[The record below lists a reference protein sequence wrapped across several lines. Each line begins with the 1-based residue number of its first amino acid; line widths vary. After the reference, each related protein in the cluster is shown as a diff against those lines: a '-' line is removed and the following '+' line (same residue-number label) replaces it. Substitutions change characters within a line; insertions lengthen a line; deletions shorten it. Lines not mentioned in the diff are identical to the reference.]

1 MIDVQEGIPK
11 RIQLVRKLLNL
22 SQEEFA
28 KKLGISRGYLANIEK
43 GLRTPPDRILK
54 LISKEFGVS
63 YEWLKEGKGEIW
75 EKKEE
80 PPEWLKEFMKEA
92 SDEDIEIVRALIEML
107 KEVPE
112 EEKDLLLMMLK
123 KLAGSSRRR

>member
-1 MIDVQEGIPK
+1 MDVNE
-11 RIQLVRKLLNL
+11 RVRLLRKMLGL
-22 SQEEFA
+22 SQKEFA
-28 KKLGISRGYLANIEK
+28 QRLGKSLRAIQKWEAKERNIPDSA
-43 GLRTPPDRILK
+43 LR
-54 LISKEFGVS
+54 LISQTFGVS

-112 EEKDLLLMMLK
+112 EEKPLLKMMLK
-123 KLAGSSRRR
+123 KLAGSSRKR

>member
-1 MIDVQEGIPK
+1 MASIGE
-11 RIQLVRKLLNL
+11 RIRFLRTILKL

-28 KKLGISRGYLANIEK
+28 KQIGISKRALIYYEQGKKQPSEK
-43 GLRTPPDRILK
+43 VLK
-54 LISKEFGVS
+54 LISQTFGVS
-63 YEWLKEGKGEIW
+63 YRWLKEGKGEIW

-92 SDEDIEIVRALIEML
+92 SDEDIEIVKALIDML

-112 EEKDLLLMMLK
+112 EEKPLLKMMLK
-123 KLAGSSRRR
+123 KLAGSSRKK